1 MITKTKKI
9 EKRFLYREI
18 LNKISTNTNGMVIQ
32 GMLIDDGVITYE
44 LVDEYKEVDVSLTL
58 KDDFGTFPLVYEII
72 ITTSD
77 NFNDISMINTLL
89 NMLSN

>member
-1 MITKTKKI
+1 MITKTKRI

-18 LNKISTNTNGMVIQ
+18 LNKISMNTNGMVIQ

-77 NFNDISMINTLL
+77 NFNDIGMINTLL
-89 NMLSN
+89 NMLDN

>member
-1 MITKTKKI
+1 MITKTKRI

-58 KDDFGTFPLVYEII
+58 KDDFGTFPLGYEII

-77 NFNDISMINTLL
+77 NFNDIGMINTLL
-89 NMLSN
+89 NMLDN

>member
-58 KDDFGTFPLVYEII
+58 KDDFGTFPLVYEIL

-77 NFNDISMINTLL
+77 NFNDIGMINTLL
-89 NMLSN
+89 NMLDN

>member
-1 MITKTKKI
+1 MITKTKRI

-77 NFNDISMINTLL
+77 NFNDIGMINTLL

>member
-77 NFNDISMINTLL
+77 NFNDIGMINTLL
-89 NMLSN
+89 NMLNN

>member
-77 NFNDISMINTLL
+77 NFNDIGMINTLL
-89 NMLSN
+89 NMLDK

>member
-1 MITKTKKI
+1 MITKTKRI

-77 NFNDISMINTLL
+77 NFNDIGMINTLL
-89 NMLSN
+89 NMLDN

>member
-1 MITKTKKI
+1 MITKTKRI

-58 KDDFGTFPLVYEII
+58 KDDFGTFPLVYEIL

-77 NFNDISMINTLL
+77 NFNDIGMINTLL
-89 NMLSN
+89 NMLNN

>member
-58 KDDFGTFPLVYEII
+58 KEDFGTFPLVYEII

-77 NFNDISMINTLL
+77 NFNDIGMINTLL
-89 NMLSN
+89 NILDN

>member
-9 EKRFLYREI
+9 GKRFMYREI

-77 NFNDISMINTLL
+77 NFNDIGMINTLL
-89 NMLSN
+89 NMLDN

>member
-1 MITKTKKI
+1 MITKTKRI

-77 NFNDISMINTLL
+77 NFNDIGMINNLL
-89 NMLSN
+89 NMLDN

>member
-1 MITKTKKI
+1 MITKTKRI

-77 NFNDISMINTLL
+77 NFNDIGMINTLL
-89 NMLSN
+89 NMLDD

>member
-77 NFNDISMINTLL
+77 NFNDTGMINTLL
-89 NMLSN
+89 NMLDN

>member
-1 MITKTKKI
+1 MIIKTKRI

-77 NFNDISMINTLL
+77 NFNDIGMINTLL
-89 NMLSN
+89 NMLNN

>member
-58 KDDFGTFPLVYEII
+58 KEDFGTFPLVYEII

-77 NFNDISMINTLL
+77 NFNDIGMINTLL
-89 NMLSN
+89 NMLDN

>member
-9 EKRFLYREI
+9 EKRFMYREI
-18 LNKISTNTNGMVIQ
+18 LNKISTNTNEMVIQ

-77 NFNDISMINTLL
+77 NFNDIGMINTLL
-89 NMLSN
+89 NMLDN

>member
-32 GMLIDDGVITYE
+32 GMLIDDGLISYE
-44 LVDEYKEVDVSLTL
+44 LIDEYKEVDVSLTL
-58 KDDFGTFPLVYEII
+58 KEDNGTFPLVHEII

-77 NFNDISMINTLL
+77 NFNDIGMINTLL
-89 NMLSN
+89 NMLDK

>member
-77 NFNDISMINTLL
+77 NFNDIGMINTLL

>member
-1 MITKTKKI
+1 MITKTKRI

>member
-77 NFNDISMINTLL
+77 NFNDIGMINTLL
-89 NMLSN
+89 NMLDN

>member
-32 GMLIDDGVITYE
+32 GMLVDDGVITYE

-77 NFNDISMINTLL
+77 NFNDIGMINTLL
-89 NMLSN
+89 NMLDN

>member
-1 MITKTKKI
+1 MITKTKRI

-18 LNKISTNTNGMVIQ
+18 LNKISTNTNEMVIR
-32 GMLIDDGVITYE
+32 GILIDDGVITYE

-77 NFNDISMINTLL
+77 NFNDIGMINTLL
-89 NMLSN
+89 NMLDN

>member
-1 MITKTKKI
+1 MITKTKRI

-58 KDDFGTFPLVYEII
+58 KEDFGTFPLVYEII

-77 NFNDISMINTLL
+77 NFNDIGMINTLL
-89 NMLSN
+89 NMLDN

>member
-1 MITKTKKI
+1 MITKTKRI

-18 LNKISTNTNGMVIQ
+18 LNKISANTNGMVIQ

-77 NFNDISMINTLL
+77 NFNDIGMINTLL
-89 NMLSN
+89 NMLDK